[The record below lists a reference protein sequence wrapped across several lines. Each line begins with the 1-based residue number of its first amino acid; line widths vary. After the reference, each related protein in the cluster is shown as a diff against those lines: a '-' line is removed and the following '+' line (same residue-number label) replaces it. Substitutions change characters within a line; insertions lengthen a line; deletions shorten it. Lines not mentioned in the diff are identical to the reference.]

1 MQTAGSGLWGKMS
14 FAKSF
19 NLGQA
24 LKASVAFVPQAWA
37 QGWLALVVLFGL
49 VVVGQTA
56 FVAAGGVWGQRAII
70 LAVLVFQFVVT
81 GALYRIALFGRY
93 AKTEGL
99 GFGGVQFAR
108 PELRLVGAGI
118 LVSLFWLM
126 VFVMLC
132 VVLALFLSAA
142 GLAESVGSLEGLM
155 NEFVTG
161 PQPQGAILLITV
173 VAIMFVLITLSIKL
187 WLHQAASIGERQVVS
202 LNALSLSSGQ
212 TLKLF
217 AGYFLLTLPFVL
229 IGSVVPATW
238 GQVSVWFN
246 LALGIGLF
254 WPLTVGFFAS
264 AYQQIV
270 ALRTEAAN

>member
-1 MQTAGSGLWGKMS
+1 MR

-19 NLGQA
+19 DLAQA
-24 LKASVAFVPQAWA
+24 LKASVAFVPIAWSQA
-37 QGWLALVVLFGL
+37 WLALIVLFGL
-49 VVVGQTA
+49 VVAGQTA
-56 FVAAGGVWGQRAII
+56 FVMSGGVWGQRGII

-81 GALYRIALFGRY
+81 GALYRVALFGSQ

-99 GFGGVQFAR
+99 GLGGVQFAK
-108 PELRLVGAGI
+108 PELRLMGAGI

-142 GLAESVGSLEGLM
+142 GLAERVGSLEGLLR
-155 NEFVTG
+155 EFVSG

-187 WLHQAASIGERQVVS
+187 WLHQAATIGERQVVS
-202 LNALSLSSGQ
+202 LNALRLSKGQ
-212 TLKLF
+212 ALKLF
-217 AGYFLLTLPFVL
+217 TGYFVLTLPFVL
-229 IGSVVPATW
+229 IGAVVPAQW
-238 GQVSVWFN
+238 GAAAAWIN
-246 LALGIGLF
+246 LALGIGVF

-264 AYQQIV
+264 AYQQII
-270 ALRTEAAN
+270 ALRADAEA